1 MEISEAEFERA
12 HMRSAKRREMEPF
25 AITAEFDKNRGM
37 IAVALSNG
45 VEVRFPAGRMQ
56 GLSGARAEDLAVIEI
71 DPDGYGLSFPRLD
84 ADFSLPALLDGIF
97 GSRKWMA
104 AVSGA
109 EDREPVSMPQDHR
122 ETIR

>member
-1 MEISEAEFERA
+1 MELSEAEFECA
-12 HMRSAKRREMEPF
+12 NMWSAKRREMEPF

-56 GLSGARAEDLAVIEI
+56 GLRGAQAEELAVIEI

-109 EDREPVSMPQDHR
+109 EDRER
-122 ETIR
+122 ETIP